1 MDLKEL
7 KNALV
12 ALDKKLLADLEECK
26 AYYDQDKSILL
37 NVMSKRGV

>member
-12 ALDKKLLADLEECK
+12 ALDKKLISDLEERK

-37 NVMSKRGV
+37 NIMSKRGV